1 MLSREKNEL
10 LTRTGPG
17 TPMGTLLRR
26 YWLPA
31 ALSLELPEP
40 DGAPV
45 RVRLLGEQLVAF
57 RDSSGR
63 IGLLREFCAHRGASL
78 FFGRN
83 EECGLRCIYHGWKY
97 DASGNCVDM
106 MNEPADLDFQSKIRL
121 SAYPTMELGGLVWT
135 YLGPPE
141 QQPPLPRF
149 AWALVPESH
158 RHVYKTWQECN
169 WLQALEGGIDTSHAN
184 ILHRRLHPT
193 DARHGIVPS
202 ATFVRAGA
210 PRLEVYP
217 HEYGY
222 LYAGVRSLDD
232 EQVYVRTYHYVMP
245 FTQIRPGPL
254 DMVKP
259 HNAGHIWIPMDD
271 ENCMVYHWTYS
282 MGAEPL
288 SEEDR
293 LEPGS
298 GREPSEHLPDF
309 RKVRNKDN
317 NYLIDRQAQKTEL
330 FSGIVGI
337 NNQDNAVQ
345 ESMGPIVDR
354 TQEHLG
360 PADKAIII
368 ARQMLLDAVDT
379 ARAGGDPPG
388 VHGDYEQLHAIVGAY
403 PRDGSWQAAAG
414 GTHQP
419 LAAQV

>member
-10 LTRTGPG
+10 LTRTGSG

-31 ALSLELPEP
+31 ALSLELPEA

-83 EECGLRCIYHGWKY
+83 EDCGLRCIYHGWTYAAGGRGGKMRT
-97 DASGNCVDM
+97 DPAALDSRSKLRLPASPPGG
-106 MNEPADLDFQSKIRL
+106 R
-121 SAYPTMELGGLVWT
+121 GGLVGP
-135 YLGPPE
+135 YRGPPE
-141 QQPPLPRF
+141 QRPPLPRF

-217 HEYGY
+217 PEHGY
-222 LYAGVRSLDD
+222 LYA
-232 EQVYVRTYHYVMP
+232 
-245 FTQIRPGPL
+245 
-254 DMVKP
+254 
-259 HNAGHIWIPMDD
+259 A
-271 ENCMVYHWTYS
+271 
-282 MGAEPL
+282 
-288 SEEDR
+288 
-293 LEPGS
+293 
-298 GREPSEHLPDF
+298 
-309 RKVRNKDN
+309 
-317 NYLIDRQAQKTEL
+317 
-330 FSGIVGI
+330 
-337 NNQDNAVQ
+337 
-345 ESMGPIVDR
+345 
-354 TQEHLG
+354 
-360 PADKAIII
+360 
-368 ARQMLLDAVDT
+368 AR
-379 ARAGGDPPG
+379 
-388 VHGDYEQLHAIVGAY
+388 
-403 PRDGSWQAAAG
+403 
-414 GTHQP
+414 P
-419 LAAQV
+419 LA